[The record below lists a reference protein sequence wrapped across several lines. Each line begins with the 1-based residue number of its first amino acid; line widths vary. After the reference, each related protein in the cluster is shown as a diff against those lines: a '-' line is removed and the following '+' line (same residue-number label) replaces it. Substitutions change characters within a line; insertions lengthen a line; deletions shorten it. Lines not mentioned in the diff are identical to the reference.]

1 MYADIL
7 QYGAIF
13 LISVF
18 GAILQGSIGFGL
30 GPFSVPLLVLIDPG
44 FIPGP
49 LLLVSVY
56 LTFSLFRRE
65 RKSMHKEGFGW
76 AISGRILGSAL
87 GAGLLVM
94 VPSQNLSMLYGSVVL
109 LAVFL
114 SISGV
119 KLKLVPHNILFAATL
134 SGMMATAAAIGG
146 PPMAL
151 VYQHGSGPRLRSTL
165 SAIFLIG
172 SVFSLSALFWIGRFG
187 TQEIIKALIL
197 VPGIALGLYLSK
209 YGAAILDKGYIRPV
223 ILIVSSLSAAV
234 LIFNSF

>member
-7 QYGAIF
+7 HYGAIF

-30 GPFSVPLLVLIDPG
+30 GPFAVPLLVLIDPG

-49 LLLVSVY
+49 LLLVSMY

-65 RKSMHKEGFGW
+65 RQSLHKEGFGW
-76 AISGRILGSAL
+76 AIGGRILGSVL
-87 GAGLLVM
+87 GAGLLLII
-94 VPSQNLSMLYGSVVL
+94 PSQNLSMLYGSVVL
-109 LAVFL
+109 FAVFL
-114 SISGV
+114 SVSGL
-119 KLKLVPHNILFAATL
+119 KLKLVSHNILFAATL
-134 SGMMATAAAIGG
+134 SGMMATSAAIGG

-172 SVFSLSALFWIGRFG
+172 SLISIFALIWIGKFG
-187 TQEIIKALIL
+187 EQEIIKALIL
-197 VPGIALGLYLSK
+197 IPGIALGVYLSK
-209 YGAAILDKGYIRPV
+209 FSATILDKGYIRPA
-223 ILIVSSLSAAV
+223 IMIVSTLSAAV
-234 LIFNSF
+234 LIFNSI

>member
-7 QYGAIF
+7 HYGAIF

-18 GAILQGSIGFGL
+18 GAVLQGSIGFGL

-49 LLLVSVY
+49 LLLVSTY

-65 RKSMHKEGFGW
+65 RQSLHKEGLGW
-76 AISGRILGSAL
+76 AIGGRIFGSAL
-87 GAGLLVM
+87 GAGLLLII
-94 VPSQNLSMLYGSVVL
+94 PSENLSMFYGVL
-109 LAVFL
+109 VLFAVFL
-114 SISGV
+114 TTSGL
-119 KLKLVPHNILFAATL
+119 KLKLIPRNILFAATL
-134 SGMMATAAAIGG
+134 SGMMATSAAIGG

-172 SVFSLSALFWIGRFG
+172 SVFSLLALIWIGKFG
-187 TQEIIKALIL
+187 QQEIIKALIL
-197 VPGIALGLYLSK
+197 IPGIALGVYLSR
-209 YGAAILDKGYIRPV
+209 YSSTILDKGYIRPV